1 MKPKIK
7 QAIIVEGKYDKIKL
21 ESIIDAVIIT
31 TEGFEVFNDRQKR
44 ELIKTMADKTGIIV
58 LTDSDSAGF
67 IIRNFVCQSID
78 KAKIKHAF
86 IPDIFGKEKR
96 KKEAGKEGKLGVE
109 GVSRDIILN
118 ALKNAENER
127 KITKLDLYLHGFT
140 GGQNRSHLRRELL
153 LALNLPEKISSNMLC
168 SIINLLCSYEEFEK
182 LSEKIHS
189 KD

>member
-118 ALKNAENER
+118 ALKNAGADIDGNPSKSENER

-140 GGQNRSHLRRELL
+140 GGQNSSHLRRELL
-153 LALNLPEKISSNMLC
+153 LALNLPEKISSNML
-168 SIINLLCSYEEFEK
+168 
-182 LSEKIHS
+182 
-189 KD
+189 